1 MKKLSKKQLII
12 LISALAVVLVSA
24 IVLFL
29 LLKGP
34 KKDEYRIIKVYEV
47 EGDTVVSRETIGDIN
62 AYGNMVLESGDLIKV
77 NSGKLTLKLDDDKYV
92 YATENTEFELIASGT
107 KKDSKTTINLH
118 EGEIANDIQNKLS
131 DDSYYEINTPNS
143 TMSVRGTVYYVSTY
157 IGADGKR
164 YTKVSVFDGTVE
176 TDLVDGGGIKAG
188 GNRMVSKGNE
198 VIIFADDDDTDYYAD
213 LREIKYEDIPADVL
227 DILQEI
233 NESKYR
239 FEIPENI
246 TDDKDQGEKDGP
258 FTVTFKYKDKVFGT
272 QKVEWGHKATEPS
285 LKPAETGSW
294 KFDFNTLI
302 KDETVII
309 WE

>member
-1 MKKLSKKQLII
+1 MEKSKSRKSIMII
-12 LISALAVVLVSA
+12 AAV
-24 IVLFL
+24 IVLLLAITAFVVIFIKKKPDSYR
-29 LLKGP
+29 LLK
-34 KKDEYRIIKVYEV
+34 VFEV
-47 EGDTVVSRETIGDIN
+47 EGKANVKRDGIGDIEP
-62 AYGNMVLESGDLIKV
+62 YQNMVLESGDDVSLETGKMTIKADEDKFLYLEEQTEIV
-77 NSGKLTLKLDDDKYV
+77 LNANGSSDKGKINIELKKG
-92 YATENTEFELIASGT
+92 AIT
-107 KKDSKTTINLH
+107 
-118 EGEIANDIQNKLS
+118 NDIQKKLS
-131 DDSYYEINTPNS
+131 DDSSYEINTPNS

-213 LREIKYEDIPADVL
+213 LREIKYEDIPAEVL

-294 KFDFNTLI
+294 NFDFNSLI
-302 KDETVII
+302 KDDTEII